1 MNEEARVINRIDLKP
16 TVKVWVK
23 FLKSRLMSTTHTT
36 TASQDRLLLLYV
48 IVKGL
53 KIDVGKVIERDIR
66 DCAT

>member
-16 TVKVWVK
+16 TVKVWLK
-23 FLKSRLMSTTHTT
+23 FFKSRLMSTTHTT
-36 TASQDRLLLLYV
+36 TVSQDRLLLLYA

-53 KIDVGKVIERDIR
+53 RIDAGKVIEREIR

>member
-16 TVKVWVK
+16 TVKVWLK
-23 FLKSRLMSTTHTT
+23 FFKFRLMSTTHTT
-36 TASQDRLLLLYV
+36 TVSQDRLLLLYA

-53 KIDVGKVIERDIR
+53 KIDAGKVIEREIR